1 MRDMLNNTQVVHL
14 GNLTLSG
21 TTPAVSSWASMAG
34 FQAAT
39 IVVVANTIT
48 DAGAAA
54 GFTATLQDSAT
65 TAASAAASVAAAQ
78 AVNGTVT
85 LSETDDDADNTVIGS
100 FGYKGINPYV
110 GVSVTGTSGTDADV
124 SVYAILQKPRHAP
137 PTLIGTA
144 VART

>member
-21 TTPAVSSWASMAG
+21 TNTLKSAYASMAG
-34 FQAAT
+34 FQACT
-39 IVVVANTIT
+39 IVLVANTIT

-54 GFTATLQDSAT
+54 GFTATLMESADT
-65 TAASAAASVAAAQ
+65 TDTAAAAVAAAQ
-78 AVNGTVT
+78 AVNATQT

-100 FGYKGINPYV
+100 FGYIGGEPYV
-110 GVSVTGTSGTDADV
+110 CLNITGTSGANADV
-124 SVYAILQKPRHAP
+124 TVIAIMQKPRSAP